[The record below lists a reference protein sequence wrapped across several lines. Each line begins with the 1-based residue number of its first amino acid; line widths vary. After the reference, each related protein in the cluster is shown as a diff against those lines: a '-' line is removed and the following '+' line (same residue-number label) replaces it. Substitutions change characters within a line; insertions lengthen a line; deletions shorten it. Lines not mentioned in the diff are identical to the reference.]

1 MPGKIEPKPGI
12 LDIHLYV
19 GGEAGLK
26 GFDKVLK
33 LSSNESP
40 IGPSPKAIAA
50 YQAVAAQLQL
60 YPSSDHAALRG
71 AIAKTYG
78 VDADRVICGD
88 GSDEVLAWLGHA
100 YAGPGDEVLYT
111 DHGFMMYE
119 ISARAAGATP
129 VKVPETDRRVD
140 VDKLLSACNDR
151 TKLVFIANPGN
162 PTGTMISASEVARLA
177 DNLPPQTLLVL
188 DGAYAEFVPG
198 FDGGIAVVEAR
209 QNVVMTRT
217 FSKIYGLGGLRVGW
231 GYGPKPVIEV
241 LNRLRGPFN
250 VTAAGLAAAEA
261 AVLDIAHTDYC
272 RAENAKWRDWLQSEL
287 AAMGIPSDPSK
298 ANFFLA
304 RFRDGDQ
311 AAAADAALR
320 SEGVIVRRVGGY
332 GFPEALRI
340 TIGTEDACRKVAAV
354 LGEFMNGQG

>member
-1 MPGKIEPKPGI
+1 MPGMIEPKPGI

-19 GGEAGLK
+19 GGDAGLQ

-40 IGPSPKAIAA
+40 IGPSAK
-50 YQAVAAQLQL
+50 AVAAYRSVAGQLQL
-60 YPSSDHAALRG
+60 YPSSDHAGLRA
-71 AIAKTYG
+71 AIAKIHG

-88 GSDEVLAWLGHA
+88 GSDEVLAWLGQA

-111 DHGFMMYE
+111 EHGFMMYE

-129 VKVPETDRRVD
+129 VKVPETNRRVD
-140 VDKLLSACNDR
+140 VDKLLAACNAR

-162 PTGTMISASEVARLA
+162 PTGTMLDAGEVARLA

-198 FDGGIAVVEAR
+198 FDGGASIVDTR
-209 QNVVMTRT
+209 RNVMMTRT

-231 GYGPKPVIEV
+231 GYGPKEVIDV

-261 AVLDIAHTDYC
+261 AVADIAHTDYC
-272 RAENAKWRDWLQSEL
+272 RAENAKWRDWLQGEL
-287 AAMGIPSDPSK
+287 AAIGIASDESS
-298 ANFFLA
+298 ANFILA
-304 RFRDGDQ
+304 RFRDADQ
-311 AAAADAALR
+311 AGAADAALR
-320 SEGVIVRRVGGY
+320 QQGVIVRRVGGY
-332 GFPEALRI
+332 GFPEGLRI
-340 TIGTEDACRKVAAV
+340 TIGTGDACRKVAAI
-354 LGEFMNGQG
+354 LAEFMDGQG

>member
-1 MPGKIEPKPGI
+1 MPGMIEPKPGI

-19 GGEAGLK
+19 GGDAGLQ

-40 IGPSPKAIAA
+40 IGPSAKAIAA
-50 YQAVAAQLQL
+50 YQAVAGQLQL
-60 YPSSDHAALRG
+60 YPSSDHAGLRK
-71 AIAKTYG
+71 AIAKVHG

-111 DHGFMMYE
+111 EHGFLMYE

-129 VKVPETDRRVD
+129 VKVPETDRLVD
-140 VDKLLSACNDR
+140 VDKLLAACNER
-151 TKLVFIANPGN
+151 TRLVFIANPGN
-162 PTGTMISASEVARLA
+162 PTGTMLDASEVARLA
-177 DNLPPQTLLVL
+177 DNLPRQTLLVL

-198 FDGGIAVVEAR
+198 FDGGISIVEAR

-231 GYGPKPVIEV
+231 GYGPKPVIDV

-261 AVLDIAHTDYC
+261 AVLDIAHTDFC
-272 RAENAKWRDWLQSEL
+272 RAENAKWRDWLQGEL
-287 AAMGIPSDPSK
+287 ASIGIPSDPSS

-304 RFRDGDQ
+304 RFRDADQ
-311 AAAADAALR
+311 AVAADASLR
-320 SEGVIVRRVGGY
+320 ARGVIVRRVAGY

-340 TIGTEDACRKVAAV
+340 TVGTEEACRKVAGV
-354 LGEFMNGQG
+354 LAEFMDGQG